1 MLNNDGT
8 VDLTRG
14 QKDQL
19 GQLSSMMMQ
28 NDVRR
33 SQEESALKTPKSFTQ
48 QAAKANVGVT
58 LIPVSGESRT
68 NG

>member
-28 NDVRR
+28 NDRL
-33 SQEESALKTPKSFTQ
+33 SPEKESAMKNHQSFTQ

>member
-48 QAAKANVGVT
+48 QAAKTNVGVT